1 MFDVFSPNMNIAKGA
16 DWKLSVT
23 FSKAFPDKY
32 WNMIR
37 DLPNGSC
44 HSYDAFLA
52 HGGDN
57 E

>member
-44 HSYDAFLA
+44 HTYDAFLA